1 MAKNK
6 FEFGI
11 DFQELIL
18 KYTVTEPLGFKALEL
33 YDDTYFATIPHAVI
47 AHALKKYYKK
57 HKRIPEEPYIREYL
71 RTLYTQE
78 RFIKLNLN
86 EEDKSV
92 VESTVTRLYM
102 GRVSEPSLI
111 LEKCI
116 NFARYVKFKE
126 ELEQI
131 DIEHYDSYE
140 GAITKLQKANT
151 VGLEMQQDYGTFV
164 VGGIMDRAYKRDI
177 LGGSRPTPFWQL
189 NNLLNG
195 GGTTEG
201 SVMVVMSKEKRF
213 KTGFL
218 INTAIGYMKMR
229 KKVFYLDLENGQIQI
244 TTRAEQSM
252 TNQTQDVISSG
263 DFDKRI
269 IKLMRKYKRIGA
281 ELAIKKFPSLQTT
294 MATAQK
300 WIDDINRDFGI
311 KFDVGIVDYGP
322 LLGSISGKNEEFD
335 RISDAH
341 LDLKNFANHNKLDAI
356 WSAAHITREG
366 NKRIGTKFQ
375 STDIAK
381 CIDIPRHIDALL
393 GLQENEEEMEAGVMR
408 LEVIEQRNGMREGK
422 SLFWVDIPRQRLKEF
437 SKVELRRYAEQE
449 EAAKTIEKKSDL

>member
-6 FEFGI
+6 FEFGV

-18 KYTVTEPLGFKALEL
+18 KYTVTEQMGFKALEL
-33 YDDTYFATIPHAVI
+33 YDDTYFATIHHAII
-47 AHALKKYYKK
+47 AYALKKYYKK
-57 HKRIPEEPYIREYL
+57 FKRIPEEPYLRESL
-71 RTLYTQE
+71 RTIYSTE
-78 RFIKLNLN
+78 RAMKLNLN
-86 EEDKSV
+86 EEDKSL
-92 VESTVTRLYM
+92 VESTITKLYN
-102 GRVSEPSLI
+102 GKVSEPGVI
-111 LEKCI
+111 IEKCI

-140 GAITKLQKANT
+140 GAISKLQKANT
-151 VGLEMQQDYGTFV
+151 VGLDLQQDYGTFV
-164 VGGIMDRAYKRDI
+164 VGGIMDRAHKRDI
-177 LGGSRPTPFWQL
+177 IGGSRPTPFWQV

-195 GGTTEG
+195 GGTTTG

-213 KTGFL
+213 KTGFM

-244 TTRAEQSM
+244 TTRTEQSM
-252 TNQTQDVISSG
+252 TNQTQDTISSG
-263 DFDKRI
+263 DYDSKI

-294 MATAQK
+294 MAHAQK
-300 WIDDINRDFGI
+300 WVDDIKRDFGI
-311 KFDVGIVDYGP
+311 TFDAGIIDYGP

-335 RISDAH
+335 RISDAF
-341 LDLKNFANHNKLDAI
+341 LDIKNFSDHNKLDAI
-356 WSAAHITREG
+356 WTAAHITREG

-408 LEVIEQRNGMREGK
+408 LEVIEQRNGMRDGK
-422 SLFWVDIPRQRLKEF
+422 ALFWVDIPRQRLREF
-437 SKVELRRYAEQE
+437 SKIELRRYAEQA